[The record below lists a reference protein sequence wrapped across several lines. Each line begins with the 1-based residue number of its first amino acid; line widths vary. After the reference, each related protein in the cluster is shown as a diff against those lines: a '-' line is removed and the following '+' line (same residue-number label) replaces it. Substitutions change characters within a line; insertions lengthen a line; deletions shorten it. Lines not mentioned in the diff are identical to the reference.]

1 MPCDLTQGL
10 SGITCRD
17 NTGGIA
23 TVYLTELANID
34 TITYDTDGSILTF
47 SMDVGTQFWEYA
59 QLKQTSEW
67 EENFKTVAENGTFGW
82 DQLLKIRLFKRDSNK
97 RKEIQLLAQNTLVA
111 IVKDMNTDGSGNPYY
126 WLLGEVR
133 GLDLADGSKYTS
145 GKNVSDL
152 NGWDLSFAGA
162 EAQKARQVLYS
173 LIPILIQPAT

>member
-1 MPCDLTQGL
+1 M
-10 SGITCRD
+10 
-17 NTGGIA
+17 
-23 TVYLTELANID
+23 YLTELSNID

-47 SMDVGTQFWEYA
+47 TLDVGKQFWEYA

-82 DQLLKIRLFKRDSNK
+82 EQLLKIRLFKRDQNK
-97 RKEIQLLAQNTLVA
+97 RNEIQLLAQNTLVA
-111 IVKDMNTDGSGNPYY
+111 IVKDMNTDSGGHPYY

-145 GKNVSDL
+145 GKNLSDL
-152 NGWDLSFAGA
+152 NGWDLSFSGA

-173 LIPILIQPAT
+173 LIPNLIIPAT